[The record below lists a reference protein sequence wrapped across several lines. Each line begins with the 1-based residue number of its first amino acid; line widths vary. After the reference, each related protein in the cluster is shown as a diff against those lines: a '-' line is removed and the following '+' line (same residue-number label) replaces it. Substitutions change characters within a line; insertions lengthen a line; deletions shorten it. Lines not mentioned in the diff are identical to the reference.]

1 MSGGQ
6 LMLCVLVLGVAA
18 GANSSTRDYSPCTY
32 GPDGDYTHEIYCN
45 NKTAAEVVDAFR
57 RNKNNPNIDAVLVSR
72 MGDDM
77 TAGILEEIL
86 EMVADSASHKV
97 RLISL
102 FSVPRMKTVP
112 KAVQR
117 FDHLRVLSLDL
128 NDGLKVLRSGSFVFP
143 SNSPPLMYSTRNP
156 NLKAIQPGAFQGNFN
171 GTFIGL
177 WNNNIKKLDEAVF
190 KPLLAGSTAE
200 IDIYDNP
207 FVCKSCSL
215 AWLIRDRRQYLPRIR
230 ASCIDGNGKQI
241 NIGDADPGILRGC

>member
-1 MSGGQ
+1 MDNFRSVSILADVGKFSIRFQ
-6 LMLCVLVLGVAA
+6 FVFNSFCVQVLGVAA

-156 NLKAIQPGAFQGNFN
+156 NLKAIQPGAFQGLCRQS
-171 GTFIGL
+171 GEISVMML
-177 WNNNIKKLDEAVF
+177 CLSMVVF
-190 KPLLAGSTAE
+190 QAISMAPSSVSGIITSRNWTKRFS
-200 IDIYDNP
+200 
-207 FVCKSCSL
+207 SL
-215 AWLIRDRRQYLPRIR
+215 FWPVPRPR
-230 ASCIDGNGKQI
+230 
-241 NIGDADPGILRGC
+241 